1 MAIKFI
7 IPDEEPIDPGEEK
20 RTAQIT
26 RGVRRLFL
34 DMGFAPLCE
43 LTLIT
48 GRRVDVAGLSKSGEL
63 IVAEVKSSIPD
74 FKSDRKWTE
83 YLPHCDR
90 FFFAVNKDFPTELIP
105 QDVGLIIADGYGG
118 TVMRESPT
126 LKLAPARRKSLT
138 LKFARVAAERLSHT
152 LDEA

>member
-7 IPDEEPIDPGEEK
+7 NPDEEPEALGEEK

-34 DMGFAPLCE
+34 DMGYAPLCE

-48 GRRVDVAGLSKSGEL
+48 GRRVDVAGLNKKGEL

-74 FKSDRKWTE
+74 FKSDHKWTE

-138 LKFARVAAERLSHT
+138 LKFARVAAERLSYT
-152 LDEA
+152 LDES

>member
-7 IPDEEPIDPGEEK
+7 NPDEEPEAPGEEK

-34 DMGFAPLCE
+34 DMGYAPLCE

-48 GRRVDVAGLSKSGEL
+48 GRRVDVAGLNKKGEL

-74 FKSDRKWTE
+74 FKSDHKWTE

-138 LKFARVAAERLSHT
+138 LKFARVAAERLSYT
-152 LDEA
+152 LDES

>member
-7 IPDEEPIDPGEEK
+7 NPGEEPEDPDEES
-20 RTAQIT
+20 RTAEIT

-48 GRRVDVAGLSKSGEL
+48 GRRVDVAGLNKKGEL

-74 FKSDRKWTE
+74 FKSDHKWTE
-83 YLPHCDR
+83 YLAHCDR
-90 FFFAVNKDFPTELIP
+90 FFFAVNRDFPNELIP
-105 QDVGLIIADGYGG
+105 NEVGLIIADGYGG

-138 LKFARVAAERLSHT
+138 LKFARVAAERLSYS
-152 LDEA
+152 LDET

>member
-7 IPDEEPIDPGEEK
+7 NPDKEPEVIIDDSK
-20 RTAQIT
+20 TAEIT

-34 DMGFAPLCE
+34 DMGYAPLCE

-48 GRRVDVAGLSKSGEL
+48 GRRVDVAGLNKKGEL

-74 FKSDRKWTE
+74 FKSDHKWTE

-90 FFFAVNKDFPTELIP
+90 FFFAVNKDFPNELIP
-105 QDVGLIIADGYGG
+105 EDVGLIIADGYGG
-118 TVMRESPT
+118 TVMRESPS

-138 LKFARVAAERLSHT
+138 LKFARVAAQRLT
-152 LDEA
+152 YMLDSD